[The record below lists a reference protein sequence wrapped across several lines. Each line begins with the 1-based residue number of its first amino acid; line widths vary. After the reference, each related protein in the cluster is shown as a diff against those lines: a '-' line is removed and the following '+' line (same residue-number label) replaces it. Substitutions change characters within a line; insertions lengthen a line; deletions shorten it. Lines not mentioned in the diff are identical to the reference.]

1 MADDLF
7 EKWASKQTDIS
18 SPQPQGVQPAQGD
31 DDLLSSPQPQ
41 GVQPA
46 QGDDDLFA
54 KWAQR
59 NSLDMPS
66 QQSAPPSGGV
76 GQQPASQ
83 PQGAGLE
90 KMRQDYIQRKREEN
104 TNFVY
109 NSLARGYHQTLGMMG
124 GTAALAGRLVGSEA
138 LREAGSEVAQRQE
151 EAASMYPGKELADI
165 GEAEGF
171 GKVTTAAQFAVEK
184 AIENIPVI
192 ATALAGGGIG
202 GLAAAAGRGVV
213 MKSALKNVVGGAVR
227 KRVAREALK
236 GAGKK
241 ATRKAV
247 RDKAR
252 KVALKELPDAA
263 RNKLEQQVMSSFG
276 RQAGL
281 AGATGGLEAG
291 GMYRELEEAGEDD
304 FAGAASS
311 LAFGMAAGTV
321 ELFGGL
327 LPRFMNVLP
336 VREGRLLK
344 KSIDKAA
351 SLVAKGK
358 APGVALRTA
367 SKLVVGAAENMPAEA
382 AQEAVQE
389 AIALANLA
397 VNDPNFKLI
406 SEESLK
412 RIGEAAATGA
422 AAGGVFGGVGAQK
435 RFGTAPEGGGTEQVA
450 DETGEGA
457 AGPITPESTATQQQ
471 KDIATLEAFEATPPT
486 EETKPTPANR
496 FESDDSILLENAAEF
511 DSGLPLEDKPRPQV
525 SVGEQQR
532 LLRQGIEQRVPQQPV
547 AQQPVVEEAIAPVAQ
562 EAAPVYEKPATEIT
576 GEKAPL
582 PQPLQ
587 QSPKERPTAASVQE
601 RLKAKEAVSLQELV
615 ETKTTVPDA
624 QLMQVQVL
632 YRDSL
637 GGKGDTFNEPISAK
651 DAPNTIT
658 RREEIVNTL
667 QSEENLSRLK
677 ACLG

>member
-7 EKWASKQTDIS
+7 EKWASKQTDI
-18 SPQPQGVQPAQGD
+18 
-31 DDLLSSPQPQ
+31 SSPQPQ

-124 GTAALAGRLVGSEA
+124 GTTALAGRLMGNEA
-138 LREAGSEVAQRQE
+138 LRKAGSEVAQRQE

-213 MKSALKNVVGGAVR
+213 MKSALKNVVGRAVR

-422 AAGGVFGGVGAQK
+422 AAGGVFGGVGGVVAQK

-547 AQQPVVEEAIAPVAQ
+547 AQQPVIAETPIVEEAIAPVAQ

-624 QLMQVQVL
+624 QLRQVQVL